1 MRTARARR
9 PYARPVLT
17 APLLL
22 LLAAAPTPAPSPSPA
37 APPAFTRTREVVY
50 ASHGMVA
57 AAQPLAVQAG
67 LDVLEQGGSAADA
80 AIATNAALALMEP
93 TSCGP
98 GGDLFAILWD
108 PKAKKVVGLNASGR
122 APKALTADKVKP
134 DAKGTIPTDSPASW
148 TVPGAVDG
156 WFALHQRYGKL
167 PMKQVLAAAIR
178 YAEEGFPVS
187 PVIADAWGRSAPK
200 LQKYPG
206 FADVFLPGG
215 KAPGPGELFKNP
227 ALAKTLRLLA
237 DQGRDAYYQGP
248 IAQALVKFG
257 QANGGYWT
265 MEDFAASRPTW
276 DEPIS
281 TDYHGY
287 TVYELPPPGQGLAAL
302 QLLNVLENFDL
313 KSMGRASP
321 DFWHVM
327 VEAKKVVFAD
337 RARYYA
343 DPAFAKVPVQQL
355 LSKAYAKK
363 RAALVDLKKAA
374 QTDAPGDPAELGG
387 TDTTYLCAADS
398 SGMMVSLIQSNYTG
412 FGSGYAVP
420 EVGFG
425 IHSRGALFSLKGG
438 PNKLEPGKRPFHT
451 IIPALVAKDGAPVL
465 VFGVMG
471 GDMQPQGHAQV
482 LVNLLDL
489 GADLQQ
495 AGDAPRFYHTGS
507 TEPTG
512 VPMEKGG
519 VLHLEPEVPASIAD
533 ALRARGHRIEPIAT
547 GAYGGYQAI
556 WRDPRTGVYS
566 GATERRKDGCALGY

>member
-1 MRTARARR
+1 
-9 PYARPVLT
+9 
-17 APLLL
+17 
-22 LLAAAPTPAPSPSPA
+22 PAPSPAPA
-37 APPAFTRTREVVY
+37 AQPPAPAFARSREVVY
-50 ASHGMVA
+50 AAHGMVA
-57 AAQPLAVQAG
+57 AAQPLAVRAG
-67 LDVLEQGGSAADA
+67 VEVLEQGGSAVDA

-108 PKAKKVVGLNASGR
+108 PKAKKVVGLDAAGR
-122 APKALTADKVKP
+122 APRALTADQVKP
-134 DAKGTIPTDSPASW
+134 KADGTIPTDSPASW
-148 TVPGAVDG
+148 TVPGAVEG
-156 WFALHQRYGKL
+156 WFALHGRYGKL
-167 PMKQVLAAAIR
+167 PMKKVLAAAIR

-187 PVIADAWGRSAPK
+187 PVIADAWGRSAAK

-206 FADVFLPGG
+206 FADVFMPGG
-215 KAPGPGELFKNP
+215 QAPRAGEMFKNP

-237 DQGRDAYYQGP
+237 DRGRDAYYKGP
-248 IAQALVKFG
+248 IAQALVKFS
-257 QANGGYWT
+257 QANGGFWAK
-265 MEDFAASRPTW
+265 EDFAASTATW

-302 QLLNVLENFDL
+302 QLLNVLERFDL
-313 KSMGRASP
+313 KGMGRASP
-321 DFWHVM
+321 DFWHVF

-343 DPAFAKVPVQQL
+343 DPAFAKVPVAQL
-355 LSKAYAKK
+355 LSKEYAQK
-363 RAALVDLKKAA
+363 RAAKVDLKRAA
-374 QTDAPGDPAELGG
+374 AEDVPGDPAELGG

-420 EVGFG
+420 ELGFG
-425 IHSRGALFSLKGG
+425 IHSRGALFSLHPES

-451 IIPALVAKDGAPVL
+451 IIPALVARGGQPVL

-482 LVNLLDL
+482 LVNLIDL
-489 GADLQQ
+489 GANLQE

-512 VPMEKGG
+512 TRMKDGG
-519 VLHLEPEVPASIAD
+519 VLHLEPEVPSAIAD
-533 ALRARGHRIEPIAT
+533 ALRARGHRIEPMAT

-556 WRDPRTGVYS
+556 WRDPLTGVYA
-566 GATERRKDGCALGY
+566 GATEKRKDGCALGY

>member
-1 MRTARARR
+1 
-9 PYARPVLT
+9 
-17 APLLL
+17 
-22 LLAAAPTPAPSPSPA
+22 
-37 APPAFTRTREVVY
+37 
-50 ASHGMVA
+50 VA
-57 AAQPLAVQAG
+57 
-67 LDVLEQGGSAADA
+67 
-80 AIATNAALALMEP
+80 
-93 TSCGP
+93 CGP

-122 APKALTADKVKP
+122 APAALTADKVKP
-134 DAKGTIPTDSPASW
+134 DPDGTIPLRSPATW
-148 TVPGAVDG
+148 TIPGAVDG

-178 YAEEGFPVS
+178 YAEEGFPLS
-187 PVIADAWGRSAPK
+187 PVIAGAWERSAAK

-206 FADVFLPGG
+206 FADVYMPGG
-215 KAPGPGELFKNP
+215 KTPRAGEIFKNP

-237 DQGRDAYYQGP
+237 GQGRDAYYKGP
-248 IAQALVKFG
+248 IAQALVEFG
-257 QANGGYWT
+257 QANGGTWT
-265 MEDFAASRPTW
+265 MEDFAAAKATW

-302 QLLNVLENFDL
+302 QLLNVLESFDL

-327 VEAKKVVFAD
+327 VEAKKVIFAD

-343 DPAFAKVPVQQL
+343 DPGFAKVPVAQL

-363 RAALVDLKKAA
+363 RAALIDLARVA
-374 QTDAPGDPAELGG
+374 QENRPGDPAELGG
-387 TDTTYLCAADS
+387 TDTTYLCAADG
-398 SGMMVSLIQSNYTG
+398 SGMMVSLIQSNYVG

-420 EVGFG
+420 ELGFG
-425 IHSRGALFSLKGG
+425 LHNRGALFSLKDG

-451 IIPALVAKDGAPVL
+451 IIPALVAKDGKPVL

-495 AGDAPRFYHTGS
+495 AGDAPRFYHAGS
-507 TEPTG
+507 PEPTG
-512 VPMEKGG
+512 TPVKEGGG
-519 VLHLEPEVPASIAD
+519 VLHLEPEVPAAIAD

-547 GAYGGYQAI
+547 SSYGGYQAI
-556 WRDPRTGVYS
+556 WRDPQTGVYA
-566 GATERRKDGCALGY
+566 GATEKRKDGCALGY